1 MHENMLYLT
10 WWQQNNPKLSD
21 LLITN
26 NNLIYKDQSVDI
38 ANFYFPEM
46 LYNETFRKKLN
57 QDYNSE
63 NLFQIIKVYC
73 NAQKIIENN
82 NQIIIDMTTKKDES
96 QNEFLIITTN
106 DQKKYR
112 FDTQNQEEIKNY
124 FLSQKNAGKNITIN
138 QLKEMILNANSK

>member
-1 MHENMLYLT
+1 MLK
-10 WWQQNNPKLSD
+10 KLSK
-21 LLITN
+21 T
-26 NNLIYKDQSVDI
+26 
-38 ANFYFPEM
+38 
-46 LYNETFRKKLN
+46 
-57 QDYNSE
+57 
-63 NLFQIIKVYC
+63 
-73 NAQKIIENN
+73 
-82 NQIIIDMTTKKDES
+82 TTKKDES